1 MARDALSRGKRCPFA
16 RQETPFYKA
25 KGHVSASRCKPGR
38 CAAVARRG
46 ASPRLPGAKHTAQV
60 EIFEQKTRFFDY
72 STFSAGKCFTCN
84 ENSSIFAAENL
95 RRGSPPRHDKT
106 EDISLITYLNEAAA
120 RHGQPVKAGRTVKAA
135 RQPLKAVELLTVL
148 SKVTAG
154 DGTGRMSIDEKNV
167 GM

>member
-1 MARDALSRGKRCPFA
+1 MGLLHLHAITRDRPLV
-16 RQETPFYKA
+16 
-25 KGHVSASRCKPGR
+25 HLLV
-38 CAAVARRG
+38 VNN
-46 ASPRLPGAKHTAQV
+46 LP
-60 EIFEQKTRFFDY
+60 I
-72 STFSAGKCFTCN
+72 
-84 ENSSIFAAENL
+84 
-95 RRGSPPRHDKT
+95 PPRHDNT

-154 DGTGRMSIDEKNV
+154 DGTGRMPIDEKNV